1 MEIKFRL
8 YQKETKEMTSWEEIQ
23 ESWFGNLYSVWN
35 KEGNISYNETTNES
49 YIHLE
54 NEKSDKKDYIIMTS
68 TGMKDKN
75 GKDIYYGDII
85 KLPKFVQYNKIIE
98 GEFTYEK
105 VSYQRACT
113 FVGDF
118 PVFQDIYWIQENG
131 EVVGNIYQNEDLL
144 QLNITYVEEK

>member
-35 KEGNISYNETTNES
+35 KEGNICYNETTNES